1 MRTTKRPLNVLSHP
15 WPELEVRRS
24 PLGGRGVFAAQD
36 LAVGVAIPLVG
47 PVVTE
52 ELDEPLCRYLIQ
64 RGRERIL
71 LDPQDLHCVAGLIND
86 PAEGRPNC
94 VLRGAFMV
102 LGEPVKK
109 DEELTVSY
117 GPSYVRDYPVSRSVH
132 RKLLYPRLQRF
143 RMK

>member
-1 MRTTKRPLNVLSHP
+1 MRKAKQPLHVLSYP
-15 WPELEVRRS
+15 WPELKVRES

-36 LAVGVAIPLVG
+36 LAVGVAIPLNG

-52 ELDEPLCRYLIQ
+52 ELDEPLSRYVVQ
-64 RGRERIL
+64 RGRERVL
-71 LDPQDLHCVAGLIND
+71 LDPQDLHCVAGLINE
-86 PAEGRPNC
+86 PTLGRPNC
-94 VLRGAFMV
+94 VIRGAFMV
-102 LGEPVKK
+102 LGQPVKK

-132 RKLLYPRLQRF
+132 RKLVYPRLARF